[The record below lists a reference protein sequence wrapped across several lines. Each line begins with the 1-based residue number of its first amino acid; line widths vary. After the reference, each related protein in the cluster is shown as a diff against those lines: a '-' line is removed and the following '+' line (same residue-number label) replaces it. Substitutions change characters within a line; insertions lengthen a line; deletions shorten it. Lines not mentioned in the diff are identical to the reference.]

1 MLGPGTGESSHHG
14 AHKTRVDTR
23 ACCSGRVASSNHVA
37 AAGSVSRWRRW
48 STSTSLS
55 PVSPGS
61 GGSPISSQVGVTTWP
76 VQPRVATC
84 DTCVVQGAGWARL
97 NRLRVEETGEAVGV
111 REIQTEQSVH
121 RGLCIEN
128 TLSQSWEDLTLVS
141 CAVQLR
147 QMTSFLSY

>member
-1 MLGPGTGESSHHG
+1 MPS
-14 AHKTRVDTR
+14 A
-23 ACCSGRVASSNHVA
+23 
-37 AAGSVSRWRRW
+37 
-48 STSTSLS
+48 
-55 PVSPGS
+55 
-61 GGSPISSQVGVTTWP
+61 
-76 VQPRVATC
+76 ATC

-141 CAVQLR
+141 CAVQLW
-147 QMTSFLSY
+147 QMTSSLSYQCRRVRARRAASSPA

>member
-1 MLGPGTGESSHHG
+1 MPS
-14 AHKTRVDTR
+14 
-23 ACCSGRVASSNHVA
+23 A
-37 AAGSVSRWRRW
+37 AM
-48 STSTSLS
+48 
-55 PVSPGS
+55 
-61 GGSPISSQVGVTTWP
+61 
-76 VQPRVATC
+76 C

-147 QMTSFLSY
+147 QMTSLISY

>member
-1 MLGPGTGESSHHG
+1 MPS
-14 AHKTRVDTR
+14 
-23 ACCSGRVASSNHVA
+23 A
-37 AAGSVSRWRRW
+37 A
-48 STSTSLS
+48 TCD
-55 PVSPGS
+55 
-61 GGSPISSQVGVTTWP
+61 
-76 VQPRVATC
+76 TC

-141 CAVQLR
+141 CAMQDAAAVDDLIYKLLPYQCRRVRARRAASSLA
-147 QMTSFLSY
+147 

>member
-1 MLGPGTGESSHHG
+1 M
-14 AHKTRVDTR
+14 
-23 ACCSGRVASSNHVA
+23 
-37 AAGSVSRWRRW
+37 
-48 STSTSLS
+48 TSA
-55 PVSPGS
+55 
-61 GGSPISSQVGVTTWP
+61 
-76 VQPRVATC
+76 ATC

-147 QMTSFLSY
+147 QMTPFLSY

>member
-1 MLGPGTGESSHHG
+1 MPS
-14 AHKTRVDTR
+14 A
-23 ACCSGRVASSNHVA
+23 
-37 AAGSVSRWRRW
+37 
-48 STSTSLS
+48 
-55 PVSPGS
+55 
-61 GGSPISSQVGVTTWP
+61 
-76 VQPRVATC
+76 ATC

-141 CAVQLR
+141 CAMQGAAEASLLPYQCRRVRVRRVASSQA
-147 QMTSFLSY
+147 